1 MDLRTPAT
9 LDQVVKMATAN
20 RGRLHATV
28 TCRIQSMPDQV
39 FHLTHPNGLDSADDL
54 QEALQRGADT
64 LGNPDASLAVPVVAE
79 TLAARIE
86 VIRAHLSRRTLG
98 MTDGQVADL
107 EREAD
112 SLGRALGAALG
123 RAYLEQRRERD

>member
-1 MDLRTPAT
+1 MDLRSPAT

-28 TCRIQSMPDQV
+28 TCRIQGMPDAV
-39 FHLTHPNGLDSADDL
+39 FHLTHPNGLEHQDDL

-64 LGNPDASLAVPVVAE
+64 LGDPDARVAVPIHAE
-79 TLAARIE
+79 TIAKRLE
-86 VIRAHLSRRTLG
+86 VIRAHLSRRSLG
-98 MTDGQVADL
+98 VTDSQVADM

-112 SLGRALGAALG
+112 ALATALGACLG
-123 RAYLEQRRERD
+123 RAYLEQRRERA